1 MRPLVA
7 HCHLGL
13 GNLYRRTDKRE
24 QARGH
29 LATATA
35 MYREMGMTY
44 WLEKA
49 EAEMAELK
57 R

>member
-13 GNLYRRTDKRE
+13 GKLYRRTDTRE
-24 QARGH
+24 QAQEH
-29 LATATA
+29 LATAAT

-44 WLEKA
+44 WLETA
-49 EAEMAELK
+49 EAEMTQL
-57 R
+57 